1 MLVPSNT
8 GKLPRT
14 ELSGAN
20 EAGIGAHTAVNGVQL
35 LAKPL
40 RPPKAAGCT
49 PFNATSEEAPVAK
62 RYDARNWYR
71 GSVGGRNKALAF
83 APKNAACSTR
93 IHRMLRAGML
103 PSTFQVLR
111 SSVVSRSASSAAP
124 NSVTSS
130 PTTSRGLAAV
140 TLSSSAGM

>member
-20 EAGIGAHTAVNGVQL
+20 EAGIGAHAAVNGVQL

-71 GSVGGRNKALAF
+71 GSVGGRNNALAF
-83 APKNAACSTR
+83 APKNAACSGVTWNVPKPGTASGVSPKLFAP
-93 IHRMLRAGML
+93 MLEK
-103 PSTFQVLR
+103 P
-111 SSVVSRSASSAAP
+111 VS
-124 NSVTSS
+124 
-130 PTTSRGLAAV
+130 
-140 TLSSSAGM
+140 